1 MKIKINGVDADIKP
15 ENEKTVGEILSALDA
30 WLAGTGH
37 RLSGLNI
44 DGKAVGAQEM
54 ELSFS
59 RGIET
64 IHTIDIY
71 TISLPQLVAESLIQ
85 TMRDIEEFQ
94 EAGFDEKAGF
104 SEKWKT
110 SPQGCLLAE
119 QYHELFDWTTKAFSG
134 EGCSPQVL
142 HALFEER
149 LRELRDPAGE
159 MSRTAQ
165 LVDDICVRLAEFPL
179 DIQTGKDARAAETV
193 NVFSGIAE
201 KIFRV
206 YHTLKIEGFP
216 VAEITVDNMPINDY
230 ITEFSKALKE
240 LLDAYERRDTV
251 LIGDLA
257 EYEMA
262 PRLRGLH
269 TAVWGIIKGEN
280 NEHYT

>member
-44 DGKAVGAQEM
+44 DGKTVNAQEM

-59 RGIET
+59 KSIET
-64 IHTIDIY
+64 VDTIDIH
-71 TISLPQLVAESLIQ
+71 TSSLPQLVADSLIR
-85 TMRDIEEFQ
+85 TMQDIDDFQ
-94 EAGFDEKAGF
+94 EAGFDNKAGF
-104 SEKWKT
+104 SDRWKT

-119 QYHELFDWTTKAFSG
+119 QYPELFDWTIKAFSG

-149 LRELRDPAGE
+149 LRELQNPAEE
-159 MSRTAQ
+159 MGRTAQ
-165 LVDDICVRLAEFPL
+165 VVDDICARLAEFPL

-193 NVFSGIAE
+193 NIFSGIAE
-201 KIFRV
+201 KVFRI

-216 VAEITVDNMPINDY
+216 VAEITVDNIPINAY

-262 PRLRGLH
+262 PRLRSLH
-269 TAVWGIIKGEN
+269 AAVWGVVKGEKK
-280 NEHYT
+280 

>member
-30 WLAGTGH
+30 WLTDTGH

-44 DGKAVGAQEM
+44 DGKTVNAQEM
-54 ELSFS
+54 ELFFS
-59 RGIET
+59 KDIET
-64 IHTIDIY
+64 VDTIDIR
-71 TISLPQLVAESLIQ
+71 TSSLPQLVAESLIR
-85 TMRDIEEFQ
+85 TMQDIEEFQ
-94 EAGFDEKAGF
+94 KTGFDEKADF
-104 SEKWKT
+104 SNKWKA

-119 QYHELFDWTTKAFSG
+119 QYPELFDWTTKAFSG

-149 LRELRDPAGE
+149 LRELQNPAEE
-159 MSRTAQ
+159 MGRTAQ
-165 LVDDICVRLAEFPL
+165 VVDNICARLAEFPL

-193 NVFSGIAE
+193 NLFSGIAE
-201 KIFRV
+201 KVFRI

-216 VAEITVDNMPINDY
+216 IAEITVDNMPINTY

-262 PRLRGLH
+262 PRLRSLH
-269 TAVWGIIKGEN
+269 AAVWGVVKGEN
-280 NEHYT
+280 K